1 MKAKASIFIH
11 RPIQEVFDY
20 LTDVSNL
27 PAWMTGVDGA
37 RLIDPHVGPGARYI
51 LSYTGGWRSNDLE
64 VVVTEYR
71 PPAEFAS
78 TVTRGPFAFEGT
90 TLLAEGEGG
99 TEVTNII
106 EAGPDSLASRIASLV
121 LGWLLRGSVRRRL
134 LRELEALQ
142 HSIEGDASLKT

>member
-20 LTDVSNL
+20 LTDVSNV
-27 PAWMTGVDGA
+27 PAWMTGVDRA
-37 RLIDPHVGPGARYI
+37 RLIDRDMGPGARYI
-51 LSYTGGWRSNDLE
+51 LSYTGGWRANDLE

-71 PPAEFAS
+71 PPTEFAS
-78 TVTRGPFAFEGT
+78 MVARGPFAFEGT
-90 TLLAEGEGG
+90 TLLEEVDGG
-99 TEVTNII
+99 TEVTNLI
-106 EAGPDSLASRIASLV
+106 EAGPDSLASRIASLL
-121 LGWLLRGSVRRRL
+121 LGWLLRGSMRRRL